1 MSGTIATCYGILGR
15 LSAACL
21 LIMVASSMALAQS
34 QAEQRFAHKILTDLQ
49 GRSIAANREY
59 CGIIGLT
66 ETGGLVASTPRKGR
80 RDSCRPKDPRSAVEL
95 IASYHTH
102 AGFDEDAD
110 SEVPSASDVI
120 GDMEEGLDGYV
131 STPGG
136 RLWFI
141 DGQSGT
147 VRQLCGLN
155 CLPADP
161 DFLPDQWEPVKQRFT
176 LSDLETRN

>member
-1 MSGTIATCYGILGR
+1 MTLTTGFRGR
-15 LSAACL
+15 MPERL
-21 LIMVASSMALAQS
+21 LMAFSLLLTTAGLALAQS
-34 QAEQRFAHKILTDLQ
+34 HAEQKFARQVLTDLQ
-49 GRSIAANREY
+49 ATSIASNREY

-66 ETGGLVASTPRKGR
+66 ETGGLVASAPRKGR
-80 RDSCRPKDPRSAVEL
+80 RDSCRPRDPYSAVEL

-102 AGFDEDAD
+102 AGFDEGAD

-155 CLPADP
+155 CLPSDP
-161 DFLPDQWEPVKQRFT
+161 DFRPGQWSPVKQRFS
-176 LSDLETRN
+176 LSELEARH

>member
-1 MSGTIATCYGILGR
+1 MKTSCGR
-15 LSAACL
+15 LLVNLIAAL
-21 LIMVASSMALAQS
+21 FLTVMVPSWSPAQS
-34 QAEQRFAHKILTDLQ
+34 RSEQAFARQVLADLQ
-49 GRSIAANREY
+49 ASSIAANREY

-66 ETGGLVASTPRKGR
+66 EAGGLIASAARKGR
-80 RDSCRPKDPRSAVEL
+80 RDSCLPKDPRGAIEL

-120 GDMEEGLDGYV
+120 ADMEEGLDGYV
-131 STPGG
+131 ATPGG

-147 VRQLCGLN
+147 ARQLCGLD
-155 CLPADP
+155 CLPSDP
-161 DFLPDQWEPVKQRFT
+161 DFVPGQWGPVKQRYT
-176 LSDLETRN
+176 LSDLDARD

>member
-1 MSGTIATCYGILGR
+1 MATPT
-15 LSAACL
+15 
-21 LIMVASSMALAQS
+21 VALAQA
-34 QAEQRFAHKILTDLQ
+34 QAERNFARKVLTDLQ
-49 GRSIAANREY
+49 RQSFAANREY

-66 ETGGLVASTPRKGR
+66 ETGGLIASAPRKGS
-80 RDSCRPKDPRSAVEL
+80 RDSCRPKGPRSAIEL

-176 LSDLETRN
+176 LSDLEGRN

>member
-1 MSGTIATCYGILGR
+1 MAP
-15 LSAACL
+15 
-21 LIMVASSMALAQS
+21 SSALAQS
-34 QAEQRFAHKILTDLQ
+34 NSEQAFARQILSGLQ
-49 GRSIAANREY
+49 ARSIAANREY

-66 ETGGLVASTPRKGR
+66 ETGNLIASAARKGR
-80 RDSCRPKDPRSAVEL
+80 RDSCLPKDPRGAIEL

-102 AGFDEDAD
+102 AGFDEYAD

-131 STPGG
+131 ATPGG

-147 VRQLCGLN
+147 TRQLCGLG
-155 CLPADP
+155 CLPSDP
-161 DFLPDQWEPVKQRFT
+161 DFLPGQWGPVKQRYT
-176 LSDLETRN
+176 LSDLDARE